1 MMKDLARREWL
12 PILFRRL
19 RYIYIFRCRI
29 LFATYRIGKFN
40 DIGNIRKR
48 TIPRF
53 KNLLNIYIY
62 IWCHTIRVNFLVPWR
77 DIPQKKKKKK
87 KDVYQRYG
95 LIESVSVE
103 IRVSYNVEYEK
114 GARFPFSRFLS
125 SRRWPIKIA
134 FTPREWRR
142 MCNEGWW

>member
-1 MMKDLARREWL
+1 MMKDLARQEWL

-48 TIPRF
+48 TIPRL
-53 KNLLNIYIY
+53 KICWIYIY
-62 IWCHTIRVNFLVPWR
+62 IYLVSHNTGEFPSSVKR
-77 DIPQKKKKKK
+77 YSAKKREK
-87 KDVYQRYG
+87 KDIYQRYG